1 MNSGFI
7 VRLQPRG
14 PWRFGPQ
21 SGSRDRV
28 DRIFHS
34 DSLYSAI
41 THAMLQLGEMT
52 EWLAAT
58 ADAATPAVQFSS
70 CFPYH
75 GNTLY
80 IVPPCSVWPPVQSA
94 KVRWKGARF
103 IPLSLVSSLLGD
115 KRLDEDRWV
124 VDPVSECLLAIEKQ
138 GIPSG
143 PFRIGIRN
151 SAAVD
156 RVENGNIA
164 LHSTACL
171 EFSEG
176 AGLWCLAAFA
186 DADSQARWAE
196 PVRAA
201 FRLLADSGMGGER
214 SRGWGRSETPQFT
227 DGTLPELIYTVKPEV
242 ETAWWLLSLFSPAA
256 DDSVDWQRGD
266 YSTISRGGRVE
277 SPQASGDEKRL
288 LHMVQEGSVLFSA
301 TKLKGVARDVAPEN
315 FPHPVYRAGFALA
328 IPIPIP
334 TRVQS

>member
-1 MNSGFI
+1 MNPGFI

-21 SGSRDRV
+21 SGARDRV

-34 DSLYSAI
+34 DSLYSAV
-41 THAMLQLGEMT
+41 TLAMLQLGDLA
-52 EWLAAT
+52 EWIAAT
-58 ADAATPAVQFSS
+58 ADAASPAVQFSS
-70 CFPYH
+70 CFPYQ

-80 IVPPCSVWPPVQSA
+80 IVPPTSVWPPAQSS

-103 IPLSLVSSLLGD
+103 IPLPLVTSLLGD
-115 KRLDEDRWV
+115 QPLAEDRWV
-124 VDPVSECLLAIEKQ
+124 VDPTSECLLAIEKQ

-143 PFRIGIRN
+143 PFRVGIRT

-156 RVENGNIA
+156 REENGNIE

-176 AGLWCLAAFA
+176 AGLWCVVSFA
-186 DADSQARWAE
+186 DEASRLRWAD

-227 DGTLPELIYTVKPEV
+227 EGTLPELVYTVKPEA
-242 ETAWWLLSLFSPAA
+242 ETAWWLLSLFSPAV
-256 DDSVDWQRGD
+256 DDVVEWRRGD
-266 YSTISRGGRVE
+266 YSTIARGGRVE
-277 SPQASGDEKRL
+277 SPQVSGGEKQL
-288 LHMVQEGSVLFSA
+288 LRMVQEGSVLFSA
-301 TKLKGVARDVAPEN
+301 SQPKGAARNVAPVE

-328 IPIPIP
+328 IPIPA
-334 TRVQS
+334 RVQS

>member
-1 MNSGFI
+1 MNPGFI

-21 SGSRDRV
+21 SGTRDRV

-34 DSLYSAI
+34 DSLYSAV
-41 THAMLQLGEMT
+41 TLAMLQLGDLA
-52 EWLAAT
+52 EWVAAT
-58 ADAATPAVQFSS
+58 ADAASPAVQFSS
-70 CFPYH
+70 CFPYQ

-80 IVPPCSVWPPVQSA
+80 IVPPTSVWPPAQSS

-103 IPLSLVSSLLGD
+103 IPLPLVTSLLGD
-115 KRLDEDRWV
+115 KPLDEDRWV
-124 VDPVSECLLAIEKQ
+124 VDPTSECLLAIEKQ

-143 PFRIGIRN
+143 PFRVGIRT
-151 SAAVD
+151 SAGVD
-156 RVENGNIA
+156 RVDNGNIE

-176 AGLWCLAAFA
+176 AGLWCLVAFA
-186 DADSQARWAE
+186 DEDMRARWAE

-227 DGTLPELIYTVKPEV
+227 EGTLPELVYMVKPEV

-256 DDSVDWQRGD
+256 DDVVEWQRGD
-266 YSTISRGGRVE
+266 YSTITRGGRVE
-277 SPQASGDEKRL
+277 SPLAPGGEKQL
-288 LHMVQEGSVLFSA
+288 LRMVQEGSVLFSA
-301 TKLKGVARDVAPEN
+301 SQPKGAARNVAPAD

-328 IPIPIP
+328 IPIP

>member
-1 MNSGFI
+1 MNPGFL

-21 SGSRDRV
+21 SGTRDRV

-34 DSLYSAI
+34 DSLYSAV
-41 THAMLQLGEMT
+41 TLAMLQLGELA
-52 EWLAAT
+52 EWLSAT
-58 ADAATPAVQFSS
+58 ADSASSKVQFSS
-70 CFPYH
+70 CFPYQ

-80 IVPPCSVWPPVQSA
+80 IVPPTSVWPPAQSS

-103 IPLSLVSSLLGD
+103 IPLPLVTSLLND
-115 KRLDEDRWV
+115 QPLDEDRWV
-124 VDPVSECLLAIEKQ
+124 VDPTSECLLAIEKQ

-143 PFRIGIRN
+143 PFRVGIRT
-151 SAAVD
+151 SAVVD
-156 RVENGNIA
+156 RVENGYID

-186 DADSQARWAE
+186 DEDSRARWAD
-196 PVRAA
+196 PVKAA

-214 SRGWGRSETPQFT
+214 SRGWGRSETPKFT
-227 DGTLPELIYTVKPEV
+227 DGELPELVYTAKPEV
-242 ETAWWLLSLFSPAA
+242 ETAWWMLSLFSPAA
-256 DDSVDWQRGD
+256 DDAVEWQRGD
-266 YSTISRGGRVE
+266 YSMITRGGRVE
-277 SPQASGDEKRL
+277 SPQSSGDEKQL
-288 LHMVQEGSVLFSA
+288 LRMVEEGSVLFSA
-301 TKLKGVARDVAPEN
+301 SAPKGAARNVAPAE

-328 IPIPIP
+328 IPIP

>member
-1 MNSGFI
+1 MNPGFI

-21 SGSRDRV
+21 SGTRDRV

-34 DSLYSAI
+34 DSLYSAV
-41 THAMLQLGEMT
+41 TLAMLQLGDLA
-52 EWLAAT
+52 EWIAAT
-58 ADAATPAVQFSS
+58 ADAASPAVQFSS
-70 CFPYH
+70 CFPYQ

-80 IVPPCSVWPPVQSA
+80 IIPPISVWPPAQSS

-103 IPLSLVSSLLGD
+103 SPLPLVTSLLGD
-115 KRLDEDRWV
+115 KPLDEDRWV
-124 VDPVSECLLAIEKQ
+124 VDPTSECLLAIEKQ

-143 PFRIGIRN
+143 PFRVGIRT
-151 SAAVD
+151 SAVVD

-176 AGLWCLAAFA
+176 AGLWCLVAFA
-186 DADSQARWAE
+186 DEDMRARWAE

-227 DGTLPELIYTVKPEV
+227 EGTLPELVYMVKPEV

-256 DDSVDWQRGD
+256 DDVVEWQRGD
-266 YSTISRGGRVE
+266 YSTITRGGRVE
-277 SPQASGDEKRL
+277 SPLAPGGEKQL
-288 LHMVQEGSVLFSA
+288 LRMVQEGSVLFSA
-301 TKLKGVARDVAPEN
+301 SQPKGAARNVAPAD

-328 IPIPIP
+328 IPIP